1 MSCGI
6 SSSFPEV
13 FPTSGQVTHVL
24 LTRPPLDS
32 GSCPPGLARLAC
44 VKHAA
49 SVHSE
54 PGSNSPLK
62 SVLTARTF
70 RARSDRCELNPVFLR
85 KQFLVLRENQRKIDV
100 WHALLSFQGTA
111 PRACAPKPRR
121 TAGAKQERTSALR
134 RTFQLTK
141 SWRASSIQS
150 AGAAARKDA
159 TAHAGGGPWKDP
171 TLAGNG
177 NIGPP

>member
-62 SVLTARTF
+62 SVSA
-70 RARSDRCELNPVFLR
+70 AVDRNPRPIEERVVNLLSR
-85 KQFLVLRENQRKIDV
+85 KQETLLLLEKQENDV
-100 WHALLSFQGTA
+100 WHALLSFQ
-111 PRACAPKPRR
+111 
-121 TAGAKQERTSALR
+121 
-134 RTFQLTK
+134 
-141 SWRASSIQS
+141 
-150 AGAAARKDA
+150 
-159 TAHAGGGPWKDP
+159 
-171 TLAGNG
+171 
-177 NIGPP
+177 